1 MSTLTLENELKL
13 MKFELNG
20 AYKKVKTLVG
30 KETDVKKATMNWFL
44 YYEGMLGN
52 EDQYGSLSEGGAE
65 WAYQEFGGASVT
77 ADDSILGNTTKASL
91 D

>member
-1 MSTLTLENELKL
+1 
-13 MKFELNG
+13 
-20 AYKKVKTLVG
+20 
-30 KETDVKKATMNWFL
+30 MNWFL

-52 EDQYGSLSEGGAE
+52 EDQYGSLREGGAE